1 MNSKIRSVEIAIESQ
16 VSERNTVIAV
26 VAIAIVTFIGI
37 LAETALNI
45 AYALL
50 MNEFGISAVV
60 IQWLTTGYLLT
71 LSILLPLSPIF
82 VKNFQTKTLFQAA
95 VTIFTFGT
103 LLCAFT
109 LNFQMLFLG
118 RIVQAIGT
126 SISFPLMM
134 NIILEKIPVARRG
147 KFMGIVGLVTS
158 FAPALG
164 PTFGGFVIEW
174 INWHWIFIS
183 MLPILMISF
192 MLGSKYV
199 PDIHS
204 QGKIEVDYLSVLLS
218 TIAFVGIVYGVS
230 ISADLG
236 WSSPN
241 VFGHILIGG
250 LSLTAFA
257 YRQLRLAKPL
267 IQVRV
272 FSNSMFTIGAFIVMI
287 SMMSVLAAGFVLPLY
302 IQKSLGYS
310 GIVAALAMLPGALV
324 NGIMSP
330 VTGKFY
336 DKNGPRLLLST
347 GFSLLSL
354 TLLLLSFVSITFVEL
369 TIIYTIFM
377 FGASMLAMPAQTNSL
392 NQLPRQYYADGT
404 AIMGTLQQVAGAVGT
419 ALASSILTMNSVKY
433 SQSFSNMTTDV
444 IAQSIAFGT
453 QQNFIVFL
461 ILSVIGLILA
471 LFVRRNTRCTKQ
483 QA

>member
-1 MNSKIRSVEIAIESQ
+1 MDSKSKGMEMTTESH
-16 VSERNTVIAV
+16 VPERNIMIAV
-26 VAIAIVTFIGI
+26 VSIAIVTFIGI
-37 LAETALNI
+37 LSETALNI

-50 MNEFGISAVV
+50 MNEFGVSAVV

-71 LSILLPLSPIF
+71 LSILLPLSPLF
-82 VKNFQTKTLFQAA
+82 VKHFRTKGLFQAA
-95 VTIFTFGT
+95 VIIFTFGT

-109 LNFQMLFLG
+109 LNFEMLFLG

-134 NIILEKIPVARRG
+134 NIILEKIPIAKRG
-147 KFMGIVGLVTS
+147 KCMGIVGLVTS

-164 PTFGGFVIEW
+164 PTFGGFIIEW

-183 MLPILMISF
+183 MLPILVVSF
-192 MLGSKYV
+192 MMGSSYI

-204 QGKIEVDYLSVLLS
+204 KDKITVDYLSVLLS

-230 ISADLG
+230 ISADVG
-236 WSSPN
+236 WSSPA
-241 VFGHILIGG
+241 VFGYIMMGG
-250 LSLTAFA
+250 LSLAAFA
-257 YRQLRLAKPL
+257 YRQLRLTKPL

-272 FSNSMFTIGAFIVMI
+272 FSNSMFTIGACIVMI

-310 GIVAALAMLPGALV
+310 SIAAALAMLPGAAV

-330 VTGKFY
+330 LTGKFY
-336 DKNGPRLLLST
+336 DTHGPRLLLST
-347 GFSLLSL
+347 GFLLLSI
-354 TLLLLSFVSITFVEL
+354 TLLLFSFVSITFVQL
-369 TIIYTIFM
+369 TIIYTVFM

-392 NQLPRQYYADGT
+392 NQLSQEYYADGA

-433 SQSFSNMTTDV
+433 SQGFSNMTTDG

-453 QQNFIVFL
+453 QQNFMVFL

-471 LFVRRNTRCTKQ
+471 LFVRKNTICT
-483 QA
+483 

>member
-1 MNSKIRSVEIAIESQ
+1 MTTESNM
-16 VSERNTVIAV
+16 SERNTIIAV
-26 VAIAIVTFIGI
+26 VSIAIVTFIGI
-37 LAETALNI
+37 LSETALNI

-50 MNEFGISAVV
+50 INEFGISAVV

-71 LSILLPLSPIF
+71 LSILLPLSPLF
-82 VKNFQTKTLFQAA
+82 VKRIRTKVLFQAA
-95 VTIFTFGT
+95 VTIFTIGT
-103 LLCAFT
+103 LLCALT
-109 LNFQMLFLG
+109 LNFEMLFYG

-134 NIILEKIPVARRG
+134 NIILEKIPVTRRG
-147 KFMGIVGLVTS
+147 KFMGIIGLVTS

-183 MLPILMISF
+183 MLPILVVSF
-192 MLGSKYV
+192 MLGSKYI

-204 QGKIEVDYLSVLLS
+204 KEKISVDYLSVLLS

-236 WSSPN
+236 WNSPA
-241 VFGHILIGG
+241 VFGYIMIGG
-250 LSLTAFA
+250 LSLATFA
-257 YRQLRLAKPL
+257 YRQLHLAKPL

-302 IQKSLGYS
+302 IQKTLGYS
-310 GIVAALAMLPGALV
+310 SIAAALAMLPGAVV

-330 VTGKFY
+330 LTGEFY
-336 DKNGPRLLLST
+336 DKHGPRLLLST
-347 GFSLLSL
+347 GFLLLSL
-354 TLLLLSFVSITFVEL
+354 TLFIFSFVSITFIEL
-369 TIIYTIFM
+369 TITYTVFM

-392 NQLPRQYYADGT
+392 NQLPRQYYADGA

-433 SQSFSNMTTDV
+433 SQSFSNMTTDG

-453 QQNFIVFL
+453 QQNFMVFL

-471 LFVRRNTRCTKQ
+471 LFVRRNMLCT
-483 QA
+483 

>member
-1 MNSKIRSVEIAIESQ
+1 MMNCKSKDIEMPTQSH
-16 VSERNTVIAV
+16 VSERNTMIAV
-26 VAIAIVTFIGI
+26 VSIAIVTFIGI
-37 LAETALNI
+37 LSETALNI

-50 MNEFGISAVV
+50 MNEFGVSAVV

-71 LSILLPLSPIF
+71 LSILLPLSPLF
-82 VKNFQTKTLFQAA
+82 VKHFRTKALFQAA

-109 LNFQMLFLG
+109 VNFEMLFLG

-134 NIILEKIPVARRG
+134 NIILEKIPIAKRG
-147 KFMGIVGLVTS
+147 KCMGIVGLVTS

-183 MLPILMISF
+183 MLPMLVISF
-192 MLGSKYV
+192 MMGSNYI

-204 QGKIEVDYLSVLLS
+204 KERIAVDYLSVLLS

-236 WSSPN
+236 WSSPA
-241 VFGHILIGG
+241 VFGYIMMGG
-250 LSLTAFA
+250 LSLAAFA

-272 FSNSMFTIGAFIVMI
+272 FSNSMFTIGACIVMI

-310 GIVAALAMLPGALV
+310 SIAAALAMLPGAVV

-336 DKNGPRLLLST
+336 DTNGPRLLLST
-347 GFSLLSL
+347 GFLLLSI
-354 TLLLLSFVSITFVEL
+354 TLLLFSFVSITFVEL
-369 TIIYTIFM
+369 TIIYTVFM

-392 NQLPRQYYADGT
+392 NQLPQQYYADGA

-433 SQSFSNMTTDV
+433 SQGFSNMTADG

-453 QQNFIVFL
+453 QQNFMVFL

-471 LFVRRNTRCTKQ
+471 LFVRRNTLCT
-483 QA
+483 

>member
-1 MNSKIRSVEIAIESQ
+1 MMSCKSKDIEIPAQ
-16 VSERNTVIAV
+16 AHLSERNIMIAV
-26 VAIAIVTFIGI
+26 VSIAIVTFIGI
-37 LAETALNI
+37 LSETALNI

-50 MNEFGISAVV
+50 MNEFGISASV
-60 IQWLTTGYLLT
+60 IQWLTTGYLLA
-71 LSILLPLSPIF
+71 LSILLPLSPLF
-82 VKNFQTKTLFQAA
+82 VRHFRTKTLFQAA

-109 LNFQMLFLG
+109 LNFEMLFLG

-147 KFMGIVGLVTS
+147 KCMGIVGLVTS

-183 MLPILMISF
+183 MLPILVVSF
-192 MLGSKYV
+192 ILGSKYI

-204 QGKIEVDYLSVLLS
+204 KEKNSIDYLSVLLS

-230 ISADLG
+230 ISDLG
-236 WSSPN
+236 WSSPA
-241 VFGHILIGG
+241 VLSYIIMGG
-250 LSLTAFA
+250 LSLAAFA

-272 FSNSMFTIGAFIVMI
+272 FSNSMFTIGACIVMI
-287 SMMSVLAAGFVLPLY
+287 SMMTVLAAGFVLPLY
-302 IQKSLGYS
+302 IQKSLGYAS
-310 GIVAALAMLPGALV
+310 IAAALAMLPGAIV

-330 VTGKFY
+330 VAGKFY
-336 DKNGPRLLLST
+336 DKHGPRLLLFI
-347 GFSLLSL
+347 GFLLLSI
-354 TLLLLSFVSITFVEL
+354 TLLLFSFVSITLFEL
-369 TIIYTIFM
+369 TIIYTVFM

-392 NQLPRQYYADGT
+392 NQLPRQYYADGA

-419 ALASSILTMNSVKY
+419 ALASSLLTINSVKY
-433 SQSFSNMTTDV
+433 SQSFSSVTADG

-461 ILSVIGLILA
+461 ILSVIGLILT
-471 LFVRRNTRCTKQ
+471 LFVRKNTIS
-483 QA
+483 A

>member
-1 MNSKIRSVEIAIESQ
+1 MMNCKSKDIEMPTQSHM
-16 VSERNTVIAV
+16 SERNTMIAV
-26 VAIAIVTFIGI
+26 VSIAIVTFIGI
-37 LAETALNI
+37 LSETALNI

-50 MNEFGISAVV
+50 MNEFGVSAVV

-71 LSILLPLSPIF
+71 LSILLPLSPLF
-82 VKNFQTKTLFQAA
+82 VKHFRTKALFQAA

-109 LNFQMLFLG
+109 LNFEMLFLG

-134 NIILEKIPVARRG
+134 NIILEKIPIAKRG
-147 KFMGIVGLVTS
+147 KCMGIVGLVTS

-183 MLPILMISF
+183 MLPILVVSF
-192 MLGSKYV
+192 IMGSNYI

-204 QGKIEVDYLSVLLS
+204 KERIAVDYLSVLLS

-236 WSSPN
+236 WSSPA
-241 VFGHILIGG
+241 VFGYIMMGG
-250 LSLTAFA
+250 LSLAAFA

-272 FSNSMFTIGAFIVMI
+272 FSNSMFTIGACIVMI

-302 IQKSLGYS
+302 IQESLGYS
-310 GIVAALAMLPGALV
+310 SIAAALAMLPGAVV

-336 DKNGPRLLLST
+336 DTHGPRLLLST
-347 GFSLLSL
+347 GFLLLSI
-354 TLLLLSFVSITFVEL
+354 TLLLFSFVSITFVEL
-369 TIIYTIFM
+369 TIIYTVFM
-377 FGASMLAMPAQTNSL
+377 LGASMLAMPAQTNSL
-392 NQLPRQYYADGT
+392 NQLPQQYYADGA

-433 SQSFSNMTTDV
+433 SQGFSNMTTDV

-453 QQNFIVFL
+453 QQNFMIFL

-471 LFVRRNTRCTKQ
+471 LFVRRNTLCT
-483 QA
+483 

>member
-1 MNSKIRSVEIAIESQ
+1 MMNCKSKDIEMPTQSHM
-16 VSERNTVIAV
+16 SERNTMIAV
-26 VAIAIVTFIGI
+26 VSIAIVTFIGI
-37 LAETALNI
+37 LSETALNI

-50 MNEFGISAVV
+50 MNEFGVSAVV

-71 LSILLPLSPIF
+71 LSILLPLSPLF
-82 VKNFQTKTLFQAA
+82 VKHFRTKALFQAA

-109 LNFQMLFLG
+109 LNFEMLFLG

-134 NIILEKIPVARRG
+134 NIILEKIPIAKRG
-147 KFMGIVGLVTS
+147 KCMGIVGLVTS

-183 MLPILMISF
+183 MLPILVVSF
-192 MLGSKYV
+192 IMGSNYI

-204 QGKIEVDYLSVLLS
+204 KERIAVDYLSVLLS

-236 WSSPN
+236 WSSPA
-241 VFGHILIGG
+241 VFGYIMMGG
-250 LSLTAFA
+250 LSLAAFA

-272 FSNSMFTIGAFIVMI
+272 FSNSMFTIGACIVMI

-302 IQKSLGYS
+302 IQESLGYS
-310 GIVAALAMLPGALV
+310 SIAAALAMLPGAVV

-336 DKNGPRLLLST
+336 DTHGPRLLLST
-347 GFSLLSL
+347 GFLLLSI
-354 TLLLLSFVSITFVEL
+354 TLLLFSFVSITFVEL
-369 TIIYTIFM
+369 TIIYTVFM

-392 NQLPRQYYADGT
+392 NQLPQQYYADGA

-433 SQSFSNMTTDV
+433 SQGFSNMTTDV

-453 QQNFIVFL
+453 QQNFMIFL

-471 LFVRRNTRCTKQ
+471 LFVRRNTLCT
-483 QA
+483 

>member
-1 MNSKIRSVEIAIESQ
+1 MIDSKIRGIEMTTESNM
-16 VSERNTVIAV
+16 SERNTIIAV
-26 VAIAIVTFIGI
+26 VSIAIVTFIGI
-37 LAETALNI
+37 LSETALNI

-50 MNEFGISAVV
+50 INEFGISAVV

-71 LSILLPLSPIF
+71 LSILLPLSPLF
-82 VKNFQTKTLFQAA
+82 VKRIRTKVLFQAA
-95 VTIFTFGT
+95 VTIFTIGT
-103 LLCAFT
+103 LLCALT
-109 LNFQMLFLG
+109 LNFEMLFYG

-134 NIILEKIPVARRG
+134 NIILEKIPVTRRG
-147 KFMGIVGLVTS
+147 KFMGIIGLVTS

-183 MLPILMISF
+183 MLPILVVSF
-192 MLGSKYV
+192 MLGSKYI

-204 QGKIEVDYLSVLLS
+204 KEKISVDYLSVLLS

-236 WSSPN
+236 WNSPA
-241 VFGHILIGG
+241 VFGYIMIGG
-250 LSLTAFA
+250 LSLATFA
-257 YRQLRLAKPL
+257 YRQLHLAKPL

-302 IQKSLGYS
+302 IQKTLGYS
-310 GIVAALAMLPGALV
+310 SIAAALAMLPGAVV

-330 VTGKFY
+330 LTGEFY
-336 DKNGPRLLLST
+336 DKHGPRLLLST
-347 GFSLLSL
+347 GFLLLSL
-354 TLLLLSFVSITFVEL
+354 TLFIFSFVSITFIEL
-369 TIIYTIFM
+369 TITYTVFM

-392 NQLPRQYYADGT
+392 NQLPRQYYADGA

-433 SQSFSNMTTDV
+433 SQSFSNMTTDG

-453 QQNFIVFL
+453 QQNFMVFL

-471 LFVRRNTRCTKQ
+471 LFVRRNMLCT
-483 QA
+483 

>member
-1 MNSKIRSVEIAIESQ
+1 MMNCKSKDIEIPAQAHLSD
-16 VSERNTVIAV
+16 RNIMIAV
-26 VAIAIVTFIGI
+26 VSIAIVTFIGI
-37 LAETALNI
+37 LSETALNI

-50 MNEFGISAVV
+50 MNEFGISASV
-60 IQWLTTGYLLT
+60 IQWLTTGYLLA
-71 LSILLPLSPIF
+71 LSILLPLSPLF
-82 VKNFQTKTLFQAA
+82 VRHFRTKTLFQAA

-109 LNFQMLFLG
+109 LNFEMLFLG

-147 KFMGIVGLVTS
+147 KCMGIVGLVTS

-183 MLPILMISF
+183 MLPILVVSF
-192 MLGSKYV
+192 ILGSKYI

-204 QGKIEVDYLSVLLS
+204 KEKKSIDYLSVLLS

-230 ISADLG
+230 ISDLG
-236 WSSPN
+236 WSSPA
-241 VFGHILIGG
+241 VLSYIIMGG
-250 LSLTAFA
+250 LSLAAFA

-272 FSNSMFTIGAFIVMI
+272 FSNSMFTIGACIVMI
-287 SMMSVLAAGFVLPLY
+287 SMMTVLAAGFVLPLY
-302 IQKSLGYS
+302 IQKSLGYAS
-310 GIVAALAMLPGALV
+310 IAAALAMLPGAIV

-330 VTGKFY
+330 VAGKFY
-336 DKNGPRLLLST
+336 DKHGPRLLLFI
-347 GFSLLSL
+347 GFLLLSI
-354 TLLLLSFVSITFVEL
+354 TLLLFSFVSITLFEL
-369 TIIYTIFM
+369 TIIYTVFM

-392 NQLPRQYYADGT
+392 NQLPRQYYADGA

-419 ALASSILTMNSVKY
+419 ALASSLLTINSVKY
-433 SQSFSNMTTDV
+433 SQSFSSVTADG

-461 ILSVIGLILA
+461 ILSVIGLILT
-471 LFVRRNTRCTKQ
+471 LFVRKNTIS
-483 QA
+483 A

>member
-1 MNSKIRSVEIAIESQ
+1 MMNCKSKDIEMPTKSH
-16 VSERNTVIAV
+16 VSERNTMIAV
-26 VAIAIVTFIGI
+26 VSIAIVTFIGI
-37 LAETALNI
+37 LSETALNI

-50 MNEFGISAVV
+50 MNEFGVSAVV

-71 LSILLPLSPIF
+71 LSILLPLSPLF
-82 VKNFQTKTLFQAA
+82 VKHFRTKALFQAA

-109 LNFQMLFLG
+109 LNFEMLFLG

-134 NIILEKIPVARRG
+134 NIILEKIPIAKRG
-147 KFMGIVGLVTS
+147 KCMGIVGLVTS

-183 MLPILMISF
+183 MLPILVVSF
-192 MLGSKYV
+192 MMGSNYI

-204 QGKIEVDYLSVLLS
+204 KERIAVDYLSVLLS

-236 WSSPN
+236 WSSPA
-241 VFGHILIGG
+241 VFGYIMMGG
-250 LSLTAFA
+250 LSLAAFA

-272 FSNSMFTIGAFIVMI
+272 FSNSMFTIGACIVMI

-310 GIVAALAMLPGALV
+310 SIAAALAMLPGAVV

-336 DKNGPRLLLST
+336 DTHGPRLLLST
-347 GFSLLSL
+347 GFLLLSI
-354 TLLLLSFVSITFVEL
+354 TLLLFSFVSITFVEL
-369 TIIYTIFM
+369 TIIYTVFM

-392 NQLPRQYYADGT
+392 NQLPQQYYADGA

-419 ALASSILTMNSVKY
+419 ALASSILTMNSMKY
-433 SQSFSNMTTDV
+433 SQGFSNMTADG

-453 QQNFIVFL
+453 QQNFMVFL

-471 LFVRRNTRCTKQ
+471 LFVRRNTLCT
-483 QA
+483 

>member
-1 MNSKIRSVEIAIESQ
+1 MMNCKSKDIEMPTQSHM
-16 VSERNTVIAV
+16 SERNTMIAV
-26 VAIAIVTFIGI
+26 VSIAIVTFIGI
-37 LAETALNI
+37 LSETALNI

-50 MNEFGISAVV
+50 MNEFGVSAVV

-71 LSILLPLSPIF
+71 LSILLPLSPLF
-82 VKNFQTKTLFQAA
+82 VKHFRTKALFQAA

-103 LLCAFT
+103 LLCALT
-109 LNFQMLFLG
+109 LNFEMLFLG

-134 NIILEKIPVARRG
+134 NIILEKIPIAKRG
-147 KFMGIVGLVTS
+147 KCMGIVGLVTS

-183 MLPILMISF
+183 MLPILVVSF
-192 MLGSKYV
+192 IMGSNYI

-204 QGKIEVDYLSVLLS
+204 KERIAVDYLSVLLS

-236 WSSPN
+236 WSSPA
-241 VFGHILIGG
+241 VFGYIMMGG
-250 LSLTAFA
+250 LSLAAFA

-272 FSNSMFTIGAFIVMI
+272 FSNSMFTIGACIVMI

-302 IQKSLGYS
+302 IQESLGYS
-310 GIVAALAMLPGALV
+310 SIAAALAMLPGAVV

-336 DKNGPRLLLST
+336 DTHGPRLLLST
-347 GFSLLSL
+347 GFLLLSI
-354 TLLLLSFVSITFVEL
+354 TLLLFSFVSITFVEL
-369 TIIYTIFM
+369 TIIYTVFM

-392 NQLPRQYYADGT
+392 NQLPQQYYADGA

-433 SQSFSNMTTDV
+433 SQGFSNMTTDV

-453 QQNFIVFL
+453 QQNFMIFL

-471 LFVRRNTRCTKQ
+471 LFVRRNTLCT
-483 QA
+483 